1 MNNLHQMA
9 IVCFPTMLFF
19 YLSESDDLEPSLR
32 ELSELPVVD
41 CWYRLGIQLGVTK
54 NELDVI
60 ERNHPRDAKRWQLEM
75 FDTWLR
81 SDSSATYER
90 LIKALVLVGKQ
101 SLAEML
107 CRKYGMLHVCTCL
120 YPN

>member
-1 MNNLHQMA
+1 M
-9 IVCFPTMLFF
+9 V
-19 YLSESDDLEPSLR
+19 SESVDLEPSLR

-60 ERNHPRDAKRWQLEM
+60 EQNHPRDAKRWQLEM

-81 SDSSATYER
+81 SDSSATYEK
-90 LIKALVLVGKQ
+90 LIKALALVGKR
-101 SLAEML
+101 SLAGEL
-107 CRKYGMLHVCTCL
+107 CRKYGMLCVHV
-120 YPN
+120 YIQI